1 MIEALAGLDLPY
13 GYTVHDLDF
22 ACPTITFLGA
32 DGMYCGAVT
41 DAAVCTRCL
50 GARPRFSGIDIA
62 RGGRAI
68 ATCSRRA
75 HFSIAPSQWAA
86 SMLARYFPERA
97 AEVIPHGAPSAS
109 GAGGAGDERVSR
121 AAFDLPD
128 DDIPTVAVLGA
139 IGPDKGARRL
149 ERIAALVRTTG
160 TRVRFVLIG
169 YLDVRHGPW
178 QSGDAVLTI
187 HGHYDPHDLPDLLD
201 HYRVKLVAY
210 PSAGPE
216 TFSLTLSEA
225 WTAGRPAIVPPFG
238 ALAERV
244 TATGGGWLWTDAEWR
259 TEEAILARIAE
270 LVATGSGDAL
280 ATAAR
285 RARAWLPPTVTDMA
299 QRTLARYDASCAGA
313 TRGGGSPFSAAR
325 VRDALGYVPWSPPA
339 LPRRRMHRRRRPA
352 RPVACCAYCRA
363 FAARSR
369 GAPFRG

>member
-1 MIEALAGLDLPY
+1 
-13 GYTVHDLDF
+13 
-22 ACPTITFLGA
+22 
-32 DGMYCGAVT
+32 MYCGAVT
-41 DAAVCTRCL
+41 DAAACTRCL

-62 RGGRAI
+62 AWRARHRDLL
-68 ATCSRRA
+68 AKSA
-75 HFSIAPSQWAA
+75 FLVAPSQWAA

-97 AEVIPHGAPSAS
+97 AEVIPHGVLQPS
-109 GAGGAGDERVSR
+109 GAGAGGERAPR

-128 DDIPTVAVLGA
+128 DGTPTVAVLGA

-187 HGHYDPHDLPDLLD
+187 HGQYDPHDLPDLLD

-244 TATGGGWLWTDAEWR
+244 TATGAG
-259 TEEAILARIAE
+259 
-270 LVATGSGDAL
+270 
-280 ATAAR
+280 
-285 RARAWLPPTVTDMA
+285 MA
-299 QRTLARYDASCAGA
+299 VD
-313 TRGGGSPFSAAR
+313 
-325 VRDALGYVPWSPPA
+325 
-339 LPRRRMHRRRRPA
+339 RRRMAHRRGDARANRRT
-352 RPVACCAYCRA
+352 RRHGQ
-363 FAARSR
+363 R
-369 GAPFRG
+369 